1 MATDQTNTTATSDIP
16 PTEADLARDL
26 RADLEAYQERAALVD
41 EIAMH
46 SGCTDY
52 ACYCHFILPAALRRA
67 IAAEAELK
75 QLKTSTYC
83 AYCGHTEP
91 IDGDGERIAE
101 HIRTC
106 EKHPMRAVE
115 ARVKELEQTLLQGVL
130 QLKGMRDEV
139 DRLLQEAEEFQKQ
152 MEAKGE

>member
-1 MATDQTNTTATSDIP
+1 MSETIT

-67 IAAEAELK
+67 IAAEA
-75 QLKTSTYC
+75 
-83 AYCGHTEP
+83 
-91 IDGDGERIAE
+91 
-101 HIRTC
+101 
-106 EKHPMRAVE
+106 
-115 ARVKELEQTLLQGVL
+115 RVKDLEQVLLQGVE
-130 QLKGMRDEV
+130 QLKSMRAET
-139 DRLLQEAEEFQKQ
+139 DRLSREAELFKQ
-152 MEAKGE
+152 HLGVQE